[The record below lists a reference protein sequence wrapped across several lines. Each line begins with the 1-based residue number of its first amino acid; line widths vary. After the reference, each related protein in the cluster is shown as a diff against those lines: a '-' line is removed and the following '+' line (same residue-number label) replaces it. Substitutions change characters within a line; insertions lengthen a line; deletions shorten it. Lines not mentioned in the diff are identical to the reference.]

1 VSKDKLWW
9 LAKILE
15 GIGMVIVLLGVFV
28 SMSAG
33 FEGRGLES
41 MAYEF
46 QGLFVGGGLF
56 LVGVLIE
63 RSIGAR

>member
-1 VSKDKLWW
+1 MSKDKLWW
-9 LAKILE
+9 LAKVLE
-15 GIGMVIVLLGVFV
+15 GVGMVIVLLGVFV
-28 SMSAG
+28 SMSEG

-41 MAYEF
+41 MAHEF

-63 RSIGAR
+63 RAIGAR